1 MRNGTEIPRNC
12 VSTAGGVPCDNKPVA
27 PSAPTVKF
35 ERVMPPSTP
44 VEITWLLGAVAK
56 GDADAFE
63 RLYAGTCAKVY
74 GVVLRILRRSDLA
87 ADVMEDAYLQI
98 WRRAG
103 EFDPTIQSPMAWMVA
118 MARSRAIDLVRKSSA
133 TNGDGD
139 SEITDDDEGPGAVPR
154 NAMTPDLRR
163 LLTCIGRLEPDR
175 QRMLLLAYY
184 GAFTREQLAS
194 KLNMPVILLRSSLQ
208 RCLAEIDQCLSL

>member
-1 MRNGTEIPRNC
+1 
-12 VSTAGGVPCDNKPVA
+12 
-27 PSAPTVKF
+27 
-35 ERVMPPSTP
+35 MPPSTP
-44 VEITWLLGAVAK
+44 VEVTWLLGAVAK

-133 TNGDGD
+133 ADGDGESD
-139 SEITDDDEGPGAVPR
+139 IADDDEGPSAVPR

-184 GAFTREQLAS
+184 GAFSHEQLAN
-194 KLNMPVILLRSSLQ
+194 KLGMPVGVLRSSLR
-208 RCLAEIDQCLSL
+208 RCLAEIDVCLSL